1 MTERLVDKNPC
12 VKCERNVNCGSCTE
26 PDAWMNQIKNKLAV
40 YETAEREG
48 RMVILP
54 CKIGTPVYVIRQ
66 GWNGWNI
73 DKKKFNYGMLDKVG
87 KTVFLTPEK
96 AEKVLARKKSE

>member
-1 MTERLVDKNPC
+1 MMERLVDKNPC
-12 VKCERNVNCGSCTE
+12 VKCERNINCGSCTE
-26 PDAWMNQIKNKLAV
+26 PDAWMKRIKKKLAE

-54 CKIGTPVYVIRQ
+54 CKIGTPVHVIRQ

-73 DKKKFNYGMLDKVG
+73 DKKKFTYGMIEKLG
-87 KTVFLTPEK
+87 KTVFLTPEE
-96 AEKVLARKKSE
+96 ADEVLLRKKSE